1 CAGLTRVVHS
11 LPTRRSSDLLDRA
24 EAHDLGRQAG
34 DAGGHDA
41 GERREAELLGLD
53 VGHDHQDGGAVVE
66 RAAVAGV
73 DGAVGAEDRLELRD
87 LHVGGAGPRAVVAG
101 YDGAGG
107 QGDRGGLTGDEAAL
121 DAIYA
126 AVLRAHARVVLVLT
140 GDAGHLGDVLGGLAH
155 GDVDV
160 GQEAVLARVGPRGGA
175 ALGARGGAGLGVGEH
190 GVVRVR
196 DVVRGALGEVG
207 DG

>member
-1 CAGLTRVVHS
+1 
-11 LPTRRSSDLLDRA
+11 
-24 EAHDLGRQAG
+24 
-34 DAGGHDA
+34 GGHDA
-41 GERREAELLGLD
+41 GERREAELLDLD
-53 VGHDHQDGGAVVE
+53 VGHDHQGGGAVVE

-87 LHVGGAGPRAVVAG
+87 LLVGGAGPRAVVG
-101 YDGAGG
+101 GHDGAVGH
-107 QGDRGGLTGDEAAL
+107 GDRGDLIGEVAAL
-121 DAIYA
+121 DGVDG
-126 AVLRAHARVVLVLT
+126 AVLRAHAPVVLVLT

-207 DG
+207 YGLDTGRDEHVALTGLDG